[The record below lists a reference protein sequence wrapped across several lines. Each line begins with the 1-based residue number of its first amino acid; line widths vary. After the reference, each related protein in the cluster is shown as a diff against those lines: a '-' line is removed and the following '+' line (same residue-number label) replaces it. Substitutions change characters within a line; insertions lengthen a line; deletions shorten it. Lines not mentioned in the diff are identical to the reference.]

1 MQEYA
6 QQLAWLSHRL
16 DKEGKDSPSRAQ
28 ARTQRE
34 LDLGLPEVEAMHLIQ
49 ALDHLG
55 WCESA
60 GMGVAPIRWA
70 EIQAWQALMQACL
83 EPWEAQAIRLASQA
97 YCSVATDPDAP
108 EPFAE
113 PIKVS
118 PFKALAKLANKP
130 K

>member
-1 MQEYA
+1 MQDYA
-6 QQLAWLSHRL
+6 KQLAWLSHRL
-16 DKEGKDSPSRAQ
+16 DKDSKDSPSRAQ
-28 ARTQRE
+28 ARARRE
-34 LDLGLPEVEAMHLIQ
+34 LDLCLPEVEAMHLIE
-49 ALDHLG
+49 ALDQLG

-70 EIQAWQALMQACL
+70 EIQAWCALMQALL
-83 EPWEAQAIRLASQA
+83 EPWEVQAIRMASQS
-97 YCSVATDPDAP
+97 YCSMATDPDAP

-113 PIKVS
+113 PITVS